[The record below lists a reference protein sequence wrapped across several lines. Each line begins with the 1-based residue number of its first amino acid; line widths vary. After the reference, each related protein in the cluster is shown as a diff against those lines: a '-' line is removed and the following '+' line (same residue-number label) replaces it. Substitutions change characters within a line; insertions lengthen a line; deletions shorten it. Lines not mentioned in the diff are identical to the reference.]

1 MKTIKQLSYFYLFRA
16 IVKFDKFLELFTK
29 VEINHLGSS
38 GIKHTICIKG
48 NKFYQS
54 CRCGSKTGRC

>member
-1 MKTIKQLSYFYLFRA
+1 MRTIKELGYFYLFRL
-16 IVKFDKFLELFTK
+16 IVKFDKLLEHFTN

-38 GIKHTICIKG
+38 GIQHTICTKG
-48 NKFYQS
+48 NKFHAS